1 MIDADEMTVRLSGT
15 GLDDGE
21 ISFTGIAEL
30 AQAMQL
36 LMTRIGRHLTG
47 QDGPGR
53 SPAVVE
59 RATELRLRGTAPGST
74 VLQVAVGDPGVL
86 GEGLE
91 HRSLDALLEIF
102 DGIAGDEAPDWVT
115 PLVGEATVEVLDALG
130 TVSARCEVAAPS
142 HRPTP
147 ITFSARTASRSVWG
161 VTTFAPELRR
171 DVSVSGRLDLV
182 DLRRAR
188 FRVRDAAGNDVRL
201 EQVSRAGDAA
211 RLAGEVV
218 TATGEAV
225 LGSRGQITSLRR
237 VRIEPT
243 PWPAWAAPS
252 LTDVDLSSAAPPTTG
267 IDGVDDD
274 EVAAFLAL
282 IRG

>member
-1 MIDADEMTVRLSGT
+1 MIGTDEMTVRLSGT

-21 ISFTGIAEL
+21 ISFTGIAVL
-30 AQAMQL
+30 AQSMQQLAM
-36 LMTRIGRHLTG
+36 RIGRHLTG

-53 SPAVVE
+53 SPNVVE

-74 VLQVAVGDPGVL
+74 VLQVAIGDPTVL

-102 DGIAGDEAPDWVT
+102 DGIAADAAPEWVT
-115 PLVGEATVEVLDALG
+115 PLLGEATVSVIDALG
-130 TVSARCEVAAPS
+130 AISTRCEIAAPS

-147 ITFSARTASRSVWG
+147 IAFSTRTASRAAWG
-161 VTTFAPELRR
+161 VTALAPELRR

-188 FRVRDAAGNDVRL
+188 FRLRDAAGNDVRL
-201 EQVSRAGDAA
+201 EQVARADDAA
-211 RLAGEVV
+211 RLAGEIV

-225 LGSRGQITSLRR
+225 LGARGQITSLRR
-237 VRIEPT
+237 VRVEPAR
-243 PWPAWAAPS
+243 WPAWSAPS
-252 LTDVDLSSAAPPTTG
+252 LADLDLTVPVPATTG
-267 IDGVDDD
+267 IEGVDDD